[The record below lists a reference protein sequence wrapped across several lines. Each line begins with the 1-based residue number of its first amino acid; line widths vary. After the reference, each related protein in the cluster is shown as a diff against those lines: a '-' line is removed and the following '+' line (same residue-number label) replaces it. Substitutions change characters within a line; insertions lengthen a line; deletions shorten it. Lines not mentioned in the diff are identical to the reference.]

1 MSTKKI
7 NDFFKN
13 NKIKSFLFYELNNKE
28 IKINDKEQ
36 KIENFIVEFNFTIVK
51 VKYFT
56 KDSLKIS
63 VTEKDYTKLKNN
75 KDKNLTIHYE
85 ANNYKKEVTFN
96 SINFIEK
103 DKEDKSKYIFE
114 IKIDQIDQVIN
125 DIINDIYENEKK
137 FRVFETRKKM
147 KFKKNINTIYDYNQS
162 NII

>member
-125 DIINDIYENEKK
+125 DIINDIYENEKNLEFLK
-137 FRVFETRKKM
+137 LE
-147 KFKKNINTIYDYNQS
+147 KNEI
-162 NII
+162 

>member
-7 NDFFKN
+7 NVFFKS
-13 NKIKSFLFYELNNKE
+13 NKIKSFLFYELNDKE

-56 KDSLKIS
+56 KNSLKIS

-125 DIINDIYENEKK
+125 DIINDIYENEKNLEFLK
-137 FRVFETRKKM
+137 LE
-147 KFKKNINTIYDYNQS
+147 KNEI
-162 NII
+162 

>member
-125 DIINDIYENEKK
+125 DIINDIYENEKNLEFLK
-137 FRVFETRKKM
+137 RKK
-147 KFKKNINTIYDYNQS
+147 NEI
-162 NII
+162 